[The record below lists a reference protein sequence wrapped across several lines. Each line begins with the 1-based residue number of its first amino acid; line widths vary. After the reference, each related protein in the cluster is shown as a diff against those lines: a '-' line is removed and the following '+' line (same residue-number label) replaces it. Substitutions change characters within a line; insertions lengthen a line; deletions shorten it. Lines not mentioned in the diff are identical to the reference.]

1 LAHELWH
8 SIRHEDGDAAARIA
22 VVMEKYTAPALLD
35 HAVRSSEQK
44 YGPDAIQEVAANI
57 FASAMVDPA
66 FWIGRSDVLAD
77 SLRGVPGY
85 TEAQLVT
92 DWRAFRRDLQKV
104 VFGEQQTRPAAS
116 EPRLT
121 IRKSTVPWRPMP
133 AMKKSL
139 SSKQPHPDL
148 LKLVKMRE
156 RNSESLRKMSQM
168 PRMTLEEVKAQGKR
182 TSRGP
187 EDLLDS

>member
-1 LAHELWH
+1 
-8 SIRHEDGDAAARIA
+8 
-22 VVMEKYTAPALLD
+22 
-35 HAVRSSEQK
+35 
-44 YGPDAIQEVAANI
+44 
-57 FASAMVDPA
+57 
-66 FWIGRSDVLAD
+66 
-77 SLRGVPGY
+77 
-85 TEAQLVT
+85 
-92 DWRAFRRDLQKV
+92 
-104 VFGEQQTRPAAS
+104 
-116 EPRLT
+116 
-121 IRKSTVPWRPMP
+121 
-133 AMKKSL
+133 MKKSL